1 MELHKI
7 SEKPCPLDIIAVA
20 INGRSSAPHC
30 GLIYTNSIGAVQIC
44 DMRFEDDLNVGA
56 PPQEYFWAA
65 VWLEREEVFQVSEF
79 IEFVVEQHNK
89 RRLPLPYSFVYTPD
103 AFDVTGSIRRGAGVT
118 CATFAINIFDRLRL
132 RIVDLSI
139 WRARPKQDSR
149 FREGIIRMAIQH
161 GFVAAAQ
168 RLTAEHPGFRLK
180 PWEVYGS
187 VTHPPYPVRFC
198 QAGKLAKTVSKLL
211 RKRFRLRP

>member
-1 MELHKI
+1 
-7 SEKPCPLDIIAVA
+7 
-20 INGRSSAPHC
+20 
-30 GLIYTNSIGAVQIC
+30 
-44 DMRFEDDLNVGA
+44 MRFEDDLNVGA

-65 VWLEREEVFQVSEF
+65 VRLEREEVFQGSEF

-132 RIVDLSI
+132 RIVDLST

-161 GFVAAAQ
+161 GFVAVLVFAIIALVATFFLKDKPFVTTSQ
-168 RLTAEHPGFRLK
+168 AEVPAEANETPENTLV
-180 PWEVYGS
+180 PI
-187 VTHPPYPVRFC
+187 
-198 QAGKLAKTVSKLL
+198 A
-211 RKRFRLRP
+211 